1 MPLNKSINLKLSL
14 NKEIFSGQKIPMIV
28 IGMGFIV
35 SIVLIYLVS
44 NQYDNFER
52 FSEAQMRHQKL
63 ISDTSSLEK
72 NIKSLARQNSDY
84 FNSLAL
90 APKNKPELI
99 SALTKLIADNNLKL
113 IKLNTNENNTADK
126 KNNTIEL
133 SIDGTYEKI
142 VKFTGAMNSI
152 IISSEIINF
161 KITKKE
167 GLLLHLDIN
176 LKFVEPP
183 LKNQNKQAYN
193 DGYHN
198 AFKIHEAEGWSLIK
212 AGFVQANP
220 AEPQNNQAPQVNQA
234 IPQQIKQ
241 DESIGTNKTT
251 LHDPFDPAG
260 ATVSKDN
267 NTATKKE
274 NGVRSG
280 YYLSGILYSDNAK
293 LCLVSM
299 PGGRTKIFA
308 ENENISKLIKIIAI
322 ESDHIIVSS
331 KKRPKVLV
339 GEEALP

>member
-14 NKEIFSGQKIPMIV
+14 NKELFSGQKIPMII

-52 FSEAQMRHQKL
+52 FSDAQMRHQKL

-72 NIKSLARQNSDY
+72 NIKSLASQNSDY

-126 KNNTIEL
+126 KNNAIEL

-152 IISSEIINF
+152 IISSEILNF
-161 KITKKE
+161 KMTKKE
-167 GLLLHLDIN
+167 GSLLHLDMN
-176 LKFVEPP
+176 LKFIEPP
-183 LKNQNKQAYN
+183 LKNQKKQAY
-193 DGYHN
+193 DDSYHRD
-198 AFKIHEAEGWSLIK
+198 FKVFEAEGWSLIK
-212 AGFVQANP
+212 AGFVQTNP
-220 AEPQNNQAPQVNQA
+220 AEPQNNQAPQVNPA

-241 DESIGTNKTT
+241 DESIGANKTS

-260 ATVSKDN
+260 ATVSKGN
-267 NTATKKE
+267 EATKKE
-274 NGVRSG
+274 NSVRSG

-293 LCLVSM
+293 FCLIST

-308 ENENISKLIKIIAI
+308 EGENVSTLIKIISI

-331 KKRPKVLV
+331 KKHPKVLV
-339 GEEALP
+339 GEETLP